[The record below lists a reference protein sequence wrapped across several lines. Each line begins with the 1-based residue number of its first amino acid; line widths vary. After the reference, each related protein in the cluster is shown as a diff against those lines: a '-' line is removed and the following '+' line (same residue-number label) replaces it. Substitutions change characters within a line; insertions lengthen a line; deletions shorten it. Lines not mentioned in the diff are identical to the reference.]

1 MTRHL
6 TIVIGLVLF
15 GGEVLDAKSEGR
27 GTERVYPVSADRAW
41 DIART
46 VFRWEG
52 AAAIEEH
59 RVEGYMLTTLGQ
71 RTYAGAWVSPR
82 GPEFSAVIVITK
94 SHSPITELTE
104 MRFHLDFVD
113 ALEYL
118 RAGQPIPV
126 RLPTATEVDCVRYGV
141 AVMKSRGVTCP

>member
-1 MTRHL
+1 L
-6 TIVIGLVLF
+6 P
-15 GGEVLDAKSEGR
+15 GR
-27 GTERVYPVSADRAW
+27 
-41 DIART
+41 

-94 SHSPITELTE
+94 SHSPITELTGT
-104 MRFHLDFVD
+104 LDRLSVESHVLYFIHATQRGFDPDHVD
-113 ALEYL
+113 AFLVNARPVICGSANAIQTKRLEIA
-118 RAGQPIPV
+118 R
-126 RLPTATEVDCVRYGV
+126 T
-141 AVMKSRGVTCP
+141 

>member
-15 GGEVLDAKSEGR
+15 GGCATMGDVLDAKSAGR

-104 MRFHLDFVD
+104 MRFHLDLWTPSNICVLDSRSRCGYPRPPKWIVF
-113 ALEYL
+113 
-118 RAGQPIPV
+118 
-126 RLPTATEVDCVRYGV
+126 ATG
-141 AVMKSRGVTCP
+141 SR